1 VTDVVP
7 DEPVFSGP
15 LVKWPDGTMAASVE
29 WLRKQLQTL
38 GIAVHPNCGLAWSLR
53 RLDVLQGM
61 LATHANIP
69 FGGRDEFV
77 NFFIEGDGADF
88 LSKTLHRGTLA
99 GLALDRGRWRQLV
112 CGNPIP
118 TMKATQSNERDHVWE
133 TVLAAVMATFCQNVQ
148 FAEPDVTGDFDGRR
162 FGVAAKV
169 AYSNEKLWP
178 NVEKGAA
185 QGDGLSSA
193 SVVFVNVVNLLPVAE
208 VYEATRAFSTNQE
221 VSDFV
226 KSWADGW
233 CQQAQAR
240 AFAAEW
246 SRKAKNPVGVA
257 FFMPLL
263 VHAVIQPVP
272 CYYVSMP
279 LVWSEDPSP
288 DYEFARAF
296 LQSCNTILG
305 FRPTSGKEQS
315 A

>member
-1 VTDVVP
+1 MTDAVAE
-7 DEPVFSGP
+7 EPGSSGP

-29 WLRKQLQTL
+29 WLREQLQTL
-38 GIAVHPNCGLAWSLR
+38 GIAIHSDCGLAWSLR
-53 RLDVLQGM
+53 RLDILQGM
-61 LATHANIP
+61 LETHVNIR

-77 NFFIEGDGADF
+77 NFFLESDGADF

-99 GLALDRGRWRQLV
+99 GLSLDRMRWRHLV

-118 TMKATQSNERDHVWE
+118 TMKATRSYERDRVWE
-133 TVLAAVMATFCQNVQ
+133 TVLAAAMATFCQNVQ
-148 FAEPDVTGDFDGRR
+148 FAEPDVTGNFQGRP

-169 AYSNEKLWP
+169 AYSDENLWP

-185 QGDGLSSA
+185 QAEGLSSA

-221 VSDFV
+221 ASDFA
-226 KSWADGW
+226 KGWADGW

-240 AFAAEW
+240 AFAIEW
-246 SRKAKNPVGVA
+246 SQRAKNPVGVA

-263 VHAVIQPVP
+263 VHAVVQPVP
-272 CYYVSMP
+272 FYYVSMP
-279 LVWSEDPSP
+279 VVSKDPSP

-296 LQSCNTILG
+296 LQSCNTVLG
-305 FRPTSGKEQS
+305 FQSTASVEQS

>member
-1 VTDVVP
+1 
-7 DEPVFSGP
+7 
-15 LVKWPDGTMAASVE
+15 MAASVE
-29 WLRKQLQTL
+29 WLREQLHTL
-38 GIAVHPNCGLAWSLR
+38 GIAIHTDCGIAWSLR
-53 RLDVLQGM
+53 RLDIFQGM
-61 LATHANIP
+61 LATHANIQ
-69 FGGRDEFV
+69 FGGRDNLV
-77 NFFIEGDGADF
+77 NFFIESDGADF

-99 GLALDRGRWRQLV
+99 GLALDRTRWRHLV
-112 CGNPIP
+112 SGNPIP
-118 TMKATQSNERDHVWE
+118 TMKATRSYERDRVWE

-148 FAEPDVTGDFDGRR
+148 FAEPDVTGDFQGRP

-169 AYSNEKLWP
+169 AYSNGNLWP

-185 QGDGLSSA
+185 QADGLSSA

-208 VYEATRAFSTNQE
+208 VYEATCALSTNQE

-226 KSWADGW
+226 KRWADGW
-233 CQQAQAR
+233 CQQPQAR

-246 SRKAKNPVGVA
+246 SQKAKSPVGVA

-263 VHAVIQPVP
+263 VHAVVQPVP

-279 LVWSEDPSP
+279 FVWSEDPSP

-305 FRPTSGKEQS
+305 FQPTASMEQS
-315 A
+315 T